1 MSHANNQKTS
11 HQAVFHRAFRPSFTS
26 AAALS
31 IICPTACR
39 PIYNRK
45 MSVTLAENASILTQA
60 HLRDIRTTTLPNGL
74 LVLTESM
81 PHLRSVAMGVW
92 IDCGSR
98 DESPQV
104 NGISHFIEHMVFK
117 GTTTRSASQ
126 FAREVDGIGG
136 NLDAFTG
143 KETICFNIKVL
154 DENVPAALDLLTDLV
169 LHPTFSP
176 DDIAKEQG
184 VILEEIKMDEDN
196 PDYLV
201 HELFTQNFWK
211 NDALGRPILGTAKTV
226 SSFNQQIVLSEY
238 ARRFTPANMVFT
250 AAGNLDHNDFVSQ
263 VESAFASLSASSN
276 EKIARPNP
284 PQTFPHITL
293 KNKKSLEQVQFCL
306 AVPAP
311 PVASPER
318 YTAYLLNS
326 ILGGGMSSRLFQS
339 IREERGLAY
348 SIYSELNPFRD
359 TGSLAVYAGC
369 STTNTREVLA
379 LTLAELTRIKREP
392 VTAEELDRAK
402 NQIKG
407 NMVLGLETSGSRM
420 SSLARQQMYWGRF
433 FSLDEI
439 TTQIDRVTAPDI
451 QRLANDL
458 LHPDALA
465 LTLLGNLG
473 PLKLTRPDLA
483 C

>member
-1 MSHANNQKTS
+1 
-11 HQAVFHRAFRPSFTS
+11 
-26 AAALS
+26 
-31 IICPTACR
+31 
-39 PIYNRK
+39 
-45 MSVTLAENASILTQA
+45 MSVTLAENATTTTTT
-60 HLRDIRTTTLPNGL
+60 HLRDIRSTTLPNGL
-74 LVLTESM
+74 LVLTERMS
-81 PHLRSVAMGVW
+81 HLRSVSMGVW
-92 IDCGSR
+92 VNSGSR
-98 DESPQV
+98 DEAPEV

-117 GTTTRSASQ
+117 GTTTRSAQQ
-126 FAREVDGIGG
+126 FAREVDAIGG

-154 DENVPAALDLLTDLV
+154 DENVPAALELLTDLV
-169 LHPTFSP
+169 LHPTFAP
-176 DDIAKEQG
+176 DDIAKERG

-201 HELFTQNFWK
+201 HELFTQNFWP

-226 SSFNQQIVLSEY
+226 SSFDQAVVLEEY
-238 ARRFTPANMVFT
+238 ARRFTPANMVFS
-250 AAGNLDHNDFVSQ
+250 AAGNIDHDAFVQQ
-263 VESAFASLSASSN
+263 VATAFASLSATSSYKL
-276 EKIARPNP
+276 ERSVAPVA
-284 PQTFPHITL
+284 QPHLTL

-306 AVPAP
+306 AVPAL
-311 PVASPER
+311 PVADADR

-326 ILGGGMSSRLFQS
+326 ILGGGMSSRLFQA

-359 TGSLAVYAGC
+359 TGTLAVYAGC
-369 STTNTREVLA
+369 SAENTREVLD
-379 LTLAELTRIKREP
+379 LTLAEFTRIKQEP
-392 VTAEELDRAK
+392 VTTEELDRAR

-407 NMVLGLETSGSRM
+407 NMVLGLESSSSRM
-420 SSLARQQMYWGRF
+420 SSLARQQMYWGKF

-439 TTQIDRVTAPDI
+439 TEEIDRVTVADL

-458 LHPDALA
+458 LKADQLT

-473 PLKLTRPDLA
+473 PLKLTRADLT